1 MLNNPFEQNTT
12 TEKAKDSPI
21 NLQKE
26 SQKLP
31 LENTE
36 NSDVEQNLPE
46 PLADLE
52 LPPLAPLE
60 SGEKYVYTPV
70 TKEARINKR
79 EAVREMTS
87 QEYRARLDELNTNAD
102 NKHYVLFFGQP
113 ASGKTWIIA
122 SILYYMKRYLDGMVY
137 LDSAKTADSE
147 LDLFYQLQN
156 YFDGS
161 IVAGD
166 ITSTDTRQYFELHMS
181 FTPKDSNKPPLNIV
195 FVDASGEHSEGAFRT
210 IHDRDSG
217 SLPDYL
223 TVILESD
230 VKTKLAFVYDQ
241 SLRDEKGGIPQV
253 NILNEIFTQIQLIQ
267 NNQKRVFP
275 KALILSK
282 ADKIEARDFTTL
294 EQCGYDA
301 TNYAQHKIPQFAN
314 SFFNESSDNVCILY
328 KIGTFSTVS
337 DNLMQFDKDCP
348 ERLFNWLYRRGTDID
363 LKNKP
368 NCWQKFTSWFKGE
381 H

>member
-1 MLNNPFEQNTT
+1 MLNNPFEQSSVA
-12 TEKAKDSPI
+12 EKKESSAVD
-21 NLQKE
+21 LQKKRE
-26 SQKLP
+26 KLP
-31 LENTE
+31 LDTAFD
-36 NSDVEQNLPE
+36 SPAPE
-46 PLADLE
+46 AEAPLLADLN
-52 LPPLAPLE
+52 LPPLDNTK
-60 SGEKYVYTPV
+60 KYEFTPI
-70 TKEARINKR
+70 TKETRINKR
-79 EAVREMTS
+79 EAVSEMTT
-87 QEYRARLDELNTNAD
+87 QEYRERLDELNTNAD

-137 LDSAKTADSE
+137 LDTAKTADSE

-161 IVAGD
+161 IVAED

-223 TVILESD
+223 TVILESN

-253 NILNEIFTQIQLIQ
+253 NVLNEIFTQIQLIQ

-294 EQCGYDA
+294 EQCGQDA
-301 TNYAQHKIPQFAN
+301 TNYALHKIPQFAN
-314 SFFNESSDNVCILY
+314 SFFSESAENVAILY

-337 DNLMQFDKDCP
+337 DNLMKFDKDCP
-348 ERLFNWLYRRGTDID
+348 ERLFNWLYHRGTTIK
-363 LKNKP
+363 LQNEP
-368 NCWQKFTSWFKGE
+368 SCWQKFTAWFKGGN
-381 H
+381 